1 MSGEASASFAGPGS
15 APPPPQP
22 RPNAA
27 ASASR
32 PQQPPQAFDPS
43 VVKLTR
49 GTSCV
54 LCQQRKVRCDKNKPC
69 SNCVKAGAECR
80 VVPPQPPRRRKK
92 RLQEKDLLERLR
104 KYEALLAQNGVK
116 FDAIDPDYRADGN
129 AGDEV
134 DELENDFESLKTS
147 AEASGNAP
155 NSTGAG
161 SNFTFMKLF
170 RQPGAWFSLHKEFRA
185 SEQMLKD
192 SSDDD
197 EDYAPNYATNQSFI
211 HAAFDKMFAN
221 QDGFPFIIGG
231 STAPVT
237 HLHPPSIHILQLWQI
252 YIDNINPLLKMTH
265 VPSIQ
270 SKIIEA
276 TSRLHEAPKNLEALM
291 FAIYV
296 ICINSLEDAEVQ
308 RTFGETKQELL
319 ARFFPAL
326 QQALVNAGFMRMP
339 DPLTLQAY
347 LLYLMAVRWYIDPRQ
362 VFCMMG
368 IAVRLAQRMGLHRDP
383 DGYGLS
389 PFEIEQRRRLWW
401 TLVSYDRRVG
411 EMTGST
417 VTALT
422 SGCDCKKPLNVN
434 DSDLHVDGKEPPT
447 PHTGP
452 TEMLFAL
459 TRVELSMAVA
469 SNSNRDSFK
478 MYPEKKT
485 DSSQSGKPSPVMIR
499 LAGQDTPAYTLEG
512 FCAHIEGTYLVHCD
526 PKIPLHFFTLTM
538 TRAALC
544 KMRIINFLVR
554 SLNNETMPLKEMER
568 DALIL
573 GAIEMLEY
581 DNVVQSSPSLQPYRW
596 YAMHYFPFP
605 AYMFLVQELRKR
617 SSGPLVERAWAAI
630 ELNYELRGLLSNLH
644 SPMHTAFS
652 GHFVKAWTAH
662 SEAQRAAGKEIPM
675 PHFISKLQ
683 ERVETR
689 RKARLEN
696 RPDPGEQQ
704 TPVVTFP
711 RPRTRE
717 MSSNSPDNAA
727 MMTPPVDQTAG
738 FGGAHPAMAPS
749 SSASG
754 EDDMDWSFLMSGYQ
768 DADTFQGFSTPYHA
782 GFGNGMEGL
791 RNSSGGG
798 PPPHMGGYG
807 GPGGPSG
814 NMFGN

>member
-1 MSGEASASFAGPGS
+1 
-15 APPPPQP
+15 
-22 RPNAA
+22 
-27 ASASR
+27 
-32 PQQPPQAFDPS
+32 
-43 VVKLTR
+43 
-49 GTSCV
+49 
-54 LCQQRKVRCDKNKPC
+54 
-69 SNCVKAGAECR
+69 
-80 VVPPQPPRRRKK
+80 
-92 RLQEKDLLERLR
+92 
-104 KYEALLAQNGVK
+104 
-116 FDAIDPDYRADGN
+116 
-129 AGDEV
+129 
-134 DELENDFESLKTS
+134 
-147 AEASGNAP
+147 
-155 NSTGAG
+155 
-161 SNFTFMKLF
+161 
-170 RQPGAWFSLHKEFRA
+170 
-185 SEQMLKD
+185 
-192 SSDDD
+192 
-197 EDYAPNYATNQSFI
+197 
-211 HAAFDKMFAN
+211 
-221 QDGFPFIIGG
+221 
-231 STAPVT
+231 
-237 HLHPPSIHILQLWQI
+237 
-252 YIDNINPLLKMTH
+252 
-265 VPSIQ
+265 
-270 SKIIEA
+270 
-276 TSRLHEAPKNLEALM
+276 
-291 FAIYV
+291 
-296 ICINSLEDAEVQ
+296 
-308 RTFGETKQELL
+308 
-319 ARFFPAL
+319 
-326 QQALVNAGFMRMP
+326 
-339 DPLTLQAY
+339 
-347 LLYLMAVRWYIDPRQ
+347 MAVRWYIDPRQ

>member
-1 MSGEASASFAGPGS
+1 MSGEASASFPGPGS
-15 APPPPQP
+15 APPPP

-27 ASASR
+27 SFPNR
-32 PQQPPQAFDPS
+32 PQQPLQALDPS
-43 VVKLTR
+43 AIKLTR

-69 SNCVKAGAECR
+69 ANCVKANAECR
-80 VVPPQPPRRRKK
+80 VIPPQPPRRRKK

-104 KYEALLAQNGVK
+104 KYESLLAQNGVK

-129 AGDEV
+129 PGDDV
-134 DELENDFESLKTS
+134 DELGNDFESLKTS
-147 AEASGNAP
+147 PDAFGGGP
-155 NSTGAG
+155 NSSRAG
-161 SNFTFMKLF
+161 PP
-170 RQPGAWFSLHKEFRA
+170 REPGTWFSLHKEFRA
-185 SEQMLKD
+185 SEQLLKD
-192 SSDDD
+192 SSDDEEETPD
-197 EDYAPNYATNQSFI
+197 KSFI

-237 HLHPPSIHILQLWQI
+237 HIHPSSIQILQLWQI
-252 YIDNINPLLKMTH
+252 YIDNINPLLKITH

-276 TSRLHEAPKNLEALM
+276 TSRLHEAPKNIEALM

-296 ICINSLEDAEVQ
+296 ISINSIEDTEVQ

-319 ARFFPAL
+319 GRYFPAL
-326 QQALVNAGFMRMP
+326 QQALVNASFMRMP

-347 LLYLMAVRWYIDPRQ
+347 LLYLMTVRWYIDPRQ
-362 VFCMMG
+362 IFCMMG
-368 IAVRLAQRMGLHRDP
+368 IAVRIAQRMGLHRDP
-383 DGYGLS
+383 DGYGLP
-389 PFEIEQRRRLWW
+389 PFEVEQRRRLWW

-434 DSDLHVDGKEPPT
+434 DSDLHADGKEPPT

-478 MYPEKKT
+478 MNPEKKT
-485 DSSQSGKPSPVMIR
+485 DSSHAGKPNAVTIR
-499 LAGQDTPAYTLEG
+499 LAGQDAPAYTLEG

-526 PKIPLHFFTLTM
+526 AKIPLHFFTLTM

-554 SLNNETMPLKEMER
+554 SHSAETMPLKDVER

-581 DNVVQSSPSLQPYRW
+581 DNVVQSSSSLQPFRW

-617 SSGPLVERAWAAI
+617 ISGPLVERAWAAI
-630 ELNYELRGLLSNLH
+630 EANYELRGLLSNLH

-652 GHFVKAWTAH
+652 GLFVKAWTAH
-662 SEAQRAAGKEIPM
+662 YEAQRAAGKDIPT
-675 PHFISKLQ
+675 PHFMSVLR
-683 ERVETR
+683 ERVESR

-696 RPDPGEQQ
+696 RPDPGQEQQ
-704 TPVVTFP
+704 APIAFP
-711 RPRTRE
+711 RSRARE
-717 MSSNSPDNAA
+717 MSSNSPDNTA

-738 FGGAHPAMAPS
+738 FGAPQSAMAPS

-754 EDDMDWSFLMSGYQ
+754 EDDMDWTFLMSGYQ

-782 GFGNGMEGL
+782 GFGNGMEGM

-798 PPPHMGGYG
+798 PPPPMGGFG
-807 GPGGPSG
+807 GPGGPGG